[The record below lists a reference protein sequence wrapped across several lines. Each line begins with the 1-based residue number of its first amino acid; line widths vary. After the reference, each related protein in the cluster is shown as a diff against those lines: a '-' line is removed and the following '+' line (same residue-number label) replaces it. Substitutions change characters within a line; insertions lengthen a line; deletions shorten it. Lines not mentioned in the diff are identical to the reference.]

1 MRKASQLR
9 IGLLMGLSVIA
20 MAAPALAQSPSR
32 PAKKPAIKSAAI
44 TTPITMGEPHTL
56 DQALATVY
64 MNQPVLQAE
73 RAKLRAT
80 DEDVPQA
87 EAGWKPTVIV
97 AGSAG
102 YGDGVTR
109 QFLANRG
116 MGKNPNGS
124 QHRHRPGHP
133 HAAALYRR
141 QDRGERQSCQRP
153 RDG

>member
-44 TTPITMGEPHTL
+44 TTPITMGVPHTL

-109 QFLANRG
+109 QFLAEPG
-116 MGKNPNGS
+116 DGKKSKRIATSPPP
-124 QHRHRPGHP
+124 RPP
-133 HAAALYRR
+133 SRSRSIPAA
-141 QDRGERQSCQRP
+141 RP
-153 RDG
+153 RRTSIVPKTS